1 MLSESIIILRPGS
14 LVALRR
20 TRISGENIYIY
31 IFGPGSSVGIATD
44 YDMDGI
50 ESNPSA
56 EEIFHPSRLVLGHT
70 QPPVKWVLGFY
81 WGYFKNCCLNNRTNG
96 HLTQCLYNSVVC
108 TSTPICHNIV
118 L

>member
-1 MLSESIIILRPGS
+1 MLSESTIILRPGS

-20 TRISGENIYIY
+20 TRISGENIY

-50 ESNPSA
+50 ESNPNA

-70 QPPVKWVLGFY
+70 QPPVKWVLGFLL
-81 WGYFKNCCLNNRTNG
+81 GVFQGLLLK
-96 HLTQCLYNSVVC
+96 
-108 TSTPICHNIV
+108 
-118 L
+118 